1 MAGMIPESV
10 IENVQQ
16 QSDIVSV
23 ISSYI
28 PLKQVGRSFK
38 ALCPFHHEKT
48 PSFIVS
54 PEKQIFHCFGCGA
67 GGNVFGFVMK
77 YENMT
82 FIEAVE
88 LLADKAGISIARQ
101 KIDTHVLDLYRVNNM
116 VSEHFTNMLI
126 NSPGGKHAY
135 EYLKNRGINSQTIKD
150 FKLGYAP
157 ASPKSLLEFVKG
169 EKISEAVL
177 DKVGIT
183 AYDSRE
189 KNRYVRFKNRII
201 FPIHNTQG
209 KIVGFAGRALDD
221 KTLPKYL
228 NSPQTDLYNKSNILY
243 GLNIAKKE
251 IADNKH
257 AVIVE
262 GYMDLLP
269 LYQAGFLNVV
279 ASSGTSLTV
288 QQAKLLSRYVT
299 KATIVY
305 DGDTAGT
312 KATLR
317 GLDIL
322 VEQGLTVKIVRL
334 PVDEDPD
341 SFLNKYGKNKFSN
354 MLEEAVDIITY
365 RISILENQLDS
376 ASIDGK
382 AEIAKNILPTI
393 SKITDSIRKSEY
405 IRHLAARLSLD
416 EASVLDELAKIEDQ
430 ASERIFHHPSATP
443 LPTERV
449 EKRLLQLMLED
460 TDIVKKVRQHLAV
473 EDFLNNDY
481 RQIAS
486 LLFKLDIADKMF
498 SCKNI
503 LNQLENNVLKDV
515 VTGLIMETIP
525 HSEKEKEVNQIIAKL
540 KEKKINKRIAEL
552 NESLKKTKETGEVRS
567 LLRQIMEQ
575 KELIIQCR
583 KVNVKYEEKKIP

>member
-1 MAGMIPESV
+1 MVGMIPDSV
-10 IENVQQ
+10 IENIQQ

-67 GGNVFGFVMK
+67 GGNVFGFIVK

-88 LLADKAGISIARQ
+88 SLADKAGISIARQ
-101 KIDTHVLDLYRVNNM
+101 KINTDVLDLYRVNNI
-116 VSEHFTNMLI
+116 VSDHFTNMLI
-126 NSPGGKHAY
+126 NSSEGKHAY
-135 EYLKNRGINSQTIKD
+135 AYLKNRGIDSQIIKD

-157 ASPKSLLEFVKG
+157 ISPKSLLEFAKG
-169 EKISEAVL
+169 EKISEAALV
-177 DKVGIT
+177 KAGII

-201 FPIHNTQG
+201 FPVHNTQG

-262 GYMDLLP
+262 GYMDLLS

-288 QQAKLLSRYVT
+288 QQAKLLLRYAT

-322 VEQGLTVKIVRL
+322 VEQGLMVKIVRL
-334 PVDEDPD
+334 PVGEDPD
-341 SFLNKYGKNKFSN
+341 SFLNRYGKNKFSN

-365 RISILENQLDS
+365 RIGILENQLDS

-405 IRHLAARLSLD
+405 IRYLAARLSLD
-416 EASVLDELAKIEDQ
+416 EASVLDELGKIEDQ
-430 ASERIFHHPSATP
+430 TSERIFYHPSATL

-449 EKRLLQLMLED
+449 EKHLLQLMLED
-460 TDIVKKVRQHLAV
+460 TDIVKKVRRSLVV

-481 RQIAS
+481 RQIAG
-486 LLFKLDIADKMF
+486 LLFKLDIAGKMF
-498 SCKNI
+498 SCKNV
-503 LNQLENNVLKDV
+503 LNQLESDMLKDV

-525 HSEKEKEVNQIIAKL
+525 HSEKEKEVNQTIAKL

-552 NESLKKTKETGEVRS
+552 NASLEKTKETGEVRS
-567 LLRQIMEQ
+567 LLKQIMEQ
-575 KELIIQCR
+575 KGLIIQCR
-583 KVNVKYEEKKIP
+583 QRFQH

>member
-10 IENVQQ
+10 IENIQQ
-16 QSDIVSV
+16 QNDIVSV

-67 GGNVFGFVMK
+67 GGNIFGFVMK
-77 YENMT
+77 YENMP
-82 FIEAVE
+82 FIEAVG
-88 LLADKAGISIARQ
+88 LLADKAGISITRQ
-101 KIDTHVLDLYRVNNM
+101 KVNTDVLGMYKVNNM
-116 VSEHFTNMLI
+116 VSDYFTNMLI
-126 NSPGGKHAY
+126 NRSEGKHAC
-135 EYLKNRGINSQTIKD
+135 EYLKNRGIDSQTIKD

-157 ASPKSLLEFVKG
+157 ASPKSLLEFAKG
-169 EKISEAVL
+169 EKISETFL
-177 DKVGIT
+177 DKAGIT

-201 FPIHNTQG
+201 FPIYNTQG

-228 NSPQTDLYNKSNILY
+228 NSPQTNLYNKSNILY
-243 GLNIAKKE
+243 GLNIAKKN

-288 QQAKLLSRYVT
+288 QQAKLLLRYAT

-312 KATLR
+312 NATLR

-322 VEQGLTVKIVRL
+322 VEQGLMVKIVRL
-334 PVDEDPD
+334 PVGEDPD
-341 SFLNKYGKNKFSN
+341 SFLNKYGKNKFFN
-354 MLEEAVDIITY
+354 MLEEASDIITY
-365 RISILENQLDS
+365 KIGILKKQLDS
-376 ASIDGK
+376 ASVDGK
-382 AEIAKNILPTI
+382 VEIARNILPTI
-393 SKITDSIRKSEY
+393 SKITDSMRKSEY
-405 IRHLAARLSLD
+405 IRYLAARLSLD
-416 EASVLDELAKIEDQ
+416 EASVLDELGKIENQ
-430 ASERIFHHPSATP
+430 ASERIFYPPTTSL
-443 LPTERV
+443 LPTEKV
-449 EKRLLQLMLED
+449 EKHLLQLMLED
-460 TDIVKKVRQHLAV
+460 TDIIKKVRQYLAV

-481 RQIAS
+481 RQIAD
-486 LLFKLDIADKMF
+486 LLFKLDIAGKMF
-498 SCKNI
+498 SYKNV
-503 LNQLENNVLKDV
+503 LNQLKNNALKNI

-525 HSEKEKEVNQIIAKL
+525 HSEKEKEINQIIAKL

-552 NESLKKTKETGEVRS
+552 NASLEKTKETGKVRS
-567 LLRQIMEQ
+567 LLKQIVEQ

-583 KVNVKYEEKKIP
+583 KVNVKYG

>member
-1 MAGMIPESV
+1 MAGMIPESI
-10 IENVQQ
+10 IENIQQ
-16 QSDIVSV
+16 QNDIVSV
-23 ISSYI
+23 ISGYI

-67 GGNVFGFVMK
+67 GGNAFGFVMK

-101 KIDTHVLDLYRVNNM
+101 KINRDVLDLYRVNNI
-116 VSEHFTNMLI
+116 VSEHFINMLI
-126 NSPGGKHAY
+126 KSSEGKHAY
-135 EYLKNRGINSQTIKD
+135 EYLKNRGINSQTIKE
-150 FKLGYAP
+150 FKLGYA
-157 ASPKSLLEFVKG
+157 SVSSKSLLEFAKE
-169 EKISEAVL
+169 EKISEAFLV
-177 DKVGIT
+177 KAGII

-189 KNRYVRFKNRII
+189 KDRYVRFKNRII
-201 FPIHNTQG
+201 FPVHNTQG

-221 KTLPKYL
+221 KTLSKYI

-243 GLNIAKKE
+243 GLNVAKKE

-257 AVIVE
+257 AIIVE
-262 GYMDLLP
+262 GYMDLLS

-288 QQAKLLSRYVT
+288 QQAKLLLRYAE

-322 VEQGLTVKIVRL
+322 VEQGLMVKIVRL
-334 PVDEDPD
+334 PVGEDPD

-354 MLEEAVDIITY
+354 MLEEAVDIIAY

-382 AEIAKNILPTI
+382 AEIAKSILPTI

-405 IRHLAARLSLD
+405 IKYLAAKLSLN
-416 EASVLDELAKIEDQ
+416 EASILDEVGKIENQTSDRVFYY
-430 ASERIFHHPSATP
+430 SNTTP
-443 LPTERV
+443 LRI
-449 EKRLLQLMLED
+449 EKFEKHLLQLMLED
-460 TDIVKKVRQHLAV
+460 PDIVRRVYQHLEV

-481 RQIAS
+481 RQIAK
-486 LLFKLDIADKMF
+486 LLFELDTAGKI
-498 SCKNI
+498 SSYKNV
-503 LNQLENNVLKDV
+503 LNQLESDALKNI
-515 VTGLIMETIP
+515 VTDLIMKTIP
-525 HSEKEKEVNQIIAKL
+525 HPEKDKEVNQTITKL

-552 NESLKKTKETGEVRS
+552 NASLEKTKETGKIKS
-567 LLRQIMEQ
+567 LLKQIMEQ

-583 KVNVKYEEKKIP
+583 QLFRAG